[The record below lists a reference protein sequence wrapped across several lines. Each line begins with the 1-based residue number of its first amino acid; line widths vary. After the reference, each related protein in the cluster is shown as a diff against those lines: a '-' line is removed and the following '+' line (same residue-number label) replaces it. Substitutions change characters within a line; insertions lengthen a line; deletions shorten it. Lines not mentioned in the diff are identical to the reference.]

1 MRHFNKI
8 PEDSK
13 LPPDARAS
21 QTLVNLYAFRQ
32 LWLNGVETD
41 SGAICS
47 FFGPSWDTS
56 GNDRDRTAKQ
66 LNAWHNLTFLA
77 NETIILGCACKVYTC
92 RARDLCEPDGLV
104 FVQLA

>member
-41 SGAICS
+41 SGAL
-47 FFGPSWDTS
+47 FLW
-56 GNDRDRTAKQ
+56 AQ
-66 LNAWHNLTFLA
+66 L
-77 NETIILGCACKVYTC
+77 GY
-92 RARDLCEPDGLV
+92 
-104 FVQLA
+104 